1 MTAPAVAD
9 RSIGPR
15 TGGPGNVQRH
25 GGGATARQTCLRLA
39 EALEPPA
46 IRRARARRTHNLFN
60 LSSCLSGPET
70 QKARWVAFDPSRLH
84 LVVHCHPIRRP
95 ASASVGPG

>member
-25 GGGATARQTCLRLA
+25 GGGATARQ
-39 EALEPPA
+39 
-46 IRRARARRTHNLFN
+46 RAFV
-60 LSSCLSGPET
+60 S
-70 QKARWVAFDPSRLH
+70 
-84 LVVHCHPIRRP
+84 RRP
-95 ASASVGPG
+95 WSLRR